1 MLPPIYINSPFIN
14 FDNSVIPLLKNGTNL
29 HIINRANQEESIK
42 SISSKASRE
51 QIKIPSKASRQTKLE
66 SLPTRIKRKISSSG
80 IFSKYVKEIMEGKDI
95 LLTEALKQLLDT
107 RTLLKEAIPRERSIS
122 LEPVQIGSK

>member
-1 MLPPIYINSPFIN
+1 
-14 FDNSVIPLLKNGTNL
+14 
-29 HIINRANQEESIK
+29 
-42 SISSKASRE
+42 
-51 QIKIPSKASRQTKLE
+51 
-66 SLPTRIKRKISSSG
+66 
-80 IFSKYVKEIMEGKDI
+80 MEGKDI